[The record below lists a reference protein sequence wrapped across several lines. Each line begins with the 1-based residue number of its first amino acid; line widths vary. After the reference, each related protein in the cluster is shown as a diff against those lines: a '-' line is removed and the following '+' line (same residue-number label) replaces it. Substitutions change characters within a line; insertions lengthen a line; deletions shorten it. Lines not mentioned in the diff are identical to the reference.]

1 MTKSS
6 PTNNISAII
15 SYVVV
20 GLVVLAVVVVFIG
33 KMILKYRRRKRRT
46 GSDAYGLVEES

>member
-15 SYVVV
+15 AYVVV
-20 GLVVLAVVVVFIG
+20 GLVVLAIVVVFIG
-33 KMILKYRRRKRRT
+33 KMIVNYRRRRRQT